1 MANALYKTAV
11 HELEELLSPRLVS
24 QALHEGLS
32 AVGKTADTVSSK
44 DAEAILRSRVLPRLT
59 SSLGEAQAQEALQG
73 LLERLSQ
80 VPDNPHTPPLSLGA
94 QAQAVRLLRD
104 SLKPFNIYFEWS
116 ETQKLRAQLLLIEA
130 EHAEGR
136 DAGELIAAAQV
147 QLGVLHQKLSD
158 QLSVQARELTVLEAA
173 LGESSDLEN
182 PKVRRLGGLLE
193 LIRGAQEAQ
202 QRAPAEVERAHKL
215 AADLRAEKLK
225 LLGEEERELRAL
237 AEDFRTLLDHEP
249 TLAEQLAAQGRL
261 VEAQTLLGEALPAFR
276 AELRGAQEGLR
287 HALQAEFG
295 ALLEEA
301 QGPELRQVLTL
312 TLKVLET
319 TLPPAADVQRVRD
332 LQAGGVGTAELADF
346 HRLEAEA
353 ERYRDLPGPLG
364 QELTAFLEAARGSL
378 EHALRLPELTEGWNL
393 LERAQTEVKMSA
405 QSFIDRVATA
415 QSAAAPLAALN
426 SEEALTLRWRLH
438 ELSAQQDSV
447 HRVSPKRLAELEAG
461 LQEAE
466 TLISSLQDEAGVTR
480 AVAAELIQSGALDDV
495 LDLSALPRASSSALQ
510 GWLGDQAAYEG
521 VAGIALFADADT
533 LVAGELPTDMETLRR
548 TVRLAKRRADTL
560 GIGIGQGAATSL
572 TVETPEHTLVA
583 MWLARA
589 RSLVLVTRAPT
600 WGSSARQRLEDA
612 LPELAALLT

>member
-1 MANALYKTAV
+1 MANALYKTTV

-59 SSLGEAQAQEALQG
+59 SSLGEAQAQEILQG

-130 EHAEGR
+130 EHAAGR

-173 LGESSDLEN
+173 LSESSSLKT
-182 PKVRRLGGLLE
+182 PKIRRLGGLLE

-215 AADLRAEKLK
+215 AADLRAEKSR
-225 LLGEEERELRAL
+225 LLGEEERELRVL
-237 AEDFRTLLDHEP
+237 AEEFKTLLDHEP
-249 TLAEQLAAQGRL
+249 ALAERLVAQGQL

-276 AELRGAQEGLR
+276 AELRGAQDGLR
-287 HALQAEFG
+287 DALQAEFG
-295 ALLEEA
+295 ALLDEA

-312 TLKVLET
+312 ALKVLET
-319 TLPPAADVQRVRD
+319 TLTPAADVQRVRD
-332 LQAGGVGTAELADF
+332 LHAGGVGSAELADF

-353 ERYRDLPGPLG
+353 ERYRDLPSPLG
-364 QELTAFLEAARGSL
+364 QELTAFLETARESL
-378 EHALRLPELTEGWNL
+378 EHSLRLPELTEGWTL
-393 LERAQTEVKMSA
+393 LERAQAEAKGSA
-405 QSFIDRVATA
+405 QRFTDRVAAA

-426 SEEALTLRWRLH
+426 SEEALTLRWRLR
-438 ELSAQQDSV
+438 ELSAQQGSV
-447 HRVSPKRLAELEAG
+447 HRVSPKRLAELEVG

-466 TLISSLQDEAGVTR
+466 ALIGGLQDESSVTR
-480 AVAAELIQSGALDDV
+480 AVATELLQSGALDDV
-495 LDLSALPRASSSALQ
+495 LDLSAFPRASSSALQ
-510 GWLGDQAAYEG
+510 DWLGDQATYEG

-533 LVAGELPTDMETLRR
+533 LVAGELPTDVETLRR

-560 GIGIGQGAATSL
+560 GLGIGQGAATSL